1 MLTLLTSLIMFNI
14 LYYTFEIIFIKETP
28 FGFEFSFEKIK
39 VILNYFYEGY
49 HLEATLLNL
58 ILTLLIS
65 VFISYS
71 LIKLFGIFFI
81 QTTTNEKIFFST
93 FQNRYFKYC
102 IT

>member
-1 MLTLLTSLIMFNI
+1 MLTLLTSLIMFNV

-28 FGFEFSFEKIK
+28 FGFEFRFEKIK

-71 LIKLFGIFFI
+71 LIKNVWNFFYS
-81 QTTTNEKIFFST
+81 NS
-93 FQNRYFKYC
+93 N
-102 IT
+102 